1 MSEKTEKYLK
11 ENVKG
16 ILQPMVK
23 DILSQRPKD
32 AVNKNNPII
41 FIFLGFIYASM
52 APTKIQIKSR

>member
-16 ILQPMVK
+16 ILQPLVK

-32 AVNKNNPII
+32 AVNKILFYNCRLHI
-41 FIFLGFIYASM
+41 
-52 APTKIQIKSR
+52 